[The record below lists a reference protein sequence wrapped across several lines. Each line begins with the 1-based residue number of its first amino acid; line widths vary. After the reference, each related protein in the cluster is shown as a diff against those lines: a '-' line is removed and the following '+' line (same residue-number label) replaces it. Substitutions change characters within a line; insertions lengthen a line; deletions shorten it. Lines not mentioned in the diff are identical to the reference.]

1 MQETPPSVPTLPR
14 NPLGRYL
21 HVQVHISRPNY
32 KLNKRVRVDWL
43 AKTGSRV
50 GMGMAENGRSIDRD
64 KSEEDQGLGSIKIMP
79 LTRMMKTIIKRL
91 SYSERNTLRVT
102 MTMEVDMTRAIK
114 LREKLI
120 REVLDARVSYTDII
134 VKATVDALKQNPIL
148 NSRLEGAVIK
158 IFERIHISVAVAL
171 ESGLIVPVIRDA
183 DGKSL
188 TEIAHATKALVEK
201 ARNGNLSLE
210 EVTGGAFTITNLG
223 SFGVDLFTPII
234 NPPQSAILAV
244 GRISVKPVVAEGEIV
259 TRQMM
264 TISLSFDHR
273 IIDGV
278 EAAKFLQGIKNTLES
293 PQHI

>member
-1 MQETPPSVPTLPR
+1 M
-14 NPLGRYL
+14 
-21 HVQVHISRPNY
+21 
-32 KLNKRVRVDWL
+32 W
-43 AKTGSRV
+43 
-50 GMGMAENGRSIDRD
+50 GMAGNGTSIDGD
-64 KSEEDQGLGSIKIMP
+64 MSQEDQGLGPIKRIP
-79 LTRMMKTIIKRL
+79 LTRMRKTIIKRL

-102 MTMEVDMTRAIK
+102 MAMELDMTEAIK

-120 REVLDARVSYTDII
+120 REVLDVRVSYTDII

-148 NSRLEGAVIK
+148 NSRLEGEEVK
-158 IFERIHISVAVAL
+158 IFERVHMGVAVAL
-171 ESGLIVPVIRDA
+171 ENGLIVPVIRDA

-201 ARNGNLSLE
+201 ARTGKLSLG
-210 EVTGGAFTITNLG
+210 EVTGGTFTITNLG

-244 GRISVKPVVAEGEIV
+244 GRISAKPVVVDSEIV
-259 TRQMM
+259 TRQIM

-278 EAAKFLQGIKNTLES
+278 EAAKFMQGIKNALES
-293 PQHI
+293 PQQI